1 MRYNDLPSNQGG
13 GGKRTQKPGFNLNTN
28 ISTMEMEK
36 IDAEYLEAQFRIIT
50 MEDVED
56 SDDYDE
62 LKSAAIKE
70 IKKNLGMLTE
80 IQQRYAKIVL
90 SDIENGIL
98 IVEKGKKFMDYI
110 QEYMERIQHEK
121 IKNYADQVG
130 LNPDRLFDLYREY
143 TSGEVDPLKFERL
156 KQSVDIERLKKY
168 YNCVEF
174 KARIRFHV
182 ELKKYIEERKADY
195 EEKG

>member
-1 MRYNDLPSNQGG
+1 
-13 GGKRTQKPGFNLNTN
+13 
-28 ISTMEMEK
+28 
-36 IDAEYLEAQFRIIT
+36 

-98 IVEKGKKFMDYI
+98 IVKKGKKFMDNI
-110 QEYMERIQHEK
+110 QEYMERIQREK

-130 LNPDRLFDLYREY
+130 LNPDRLFDLNREY

-168 YNCVEF
+168 YNWVEF

-195 EEKG
+195 EEKGWFKCLDPKKITIHCRWE

>member
-1 MRYNDLPSNQGG
+1 
-13 GGKRTQKPGFNLNTN
+13 
-28 ISTMEMEK
+28 
-36 IDAEYLEAQFRIIT
+36 
-50 MEDVED
+50 
-56 SDDYDE
+56 
-62 LKSAAIKE
+62 
-70 IKKNLGMLTE
+70 
-80 IQQRYAKIVL
+80 
-90 SDIENGIL
+90 
-98 IVEKGKKFMDYI
+98 MDYI
-110 QEYMERIQHEK
+110 QEYMERIQREK

-182 ELKKYIEERKADY
+182 ELKNILKNAKLTTKRKDDSNA
-195 EEKG
+195 